1 MPKRHAHHLAGP
13 SRWLPTLRT
22 SVIAAMTGAW
32 RRLRRWRQPLPVEV
46 LISDRTRR
54 RVLERELRWALGRL
68 RRGLGGPI
76 PPELS
81 VLVQQVIRTD
91 RQLAGCYVLGQRA
104 DGSRFALVR
113 LALQVDGHRLST
125 DELLA
130 VLAEQ
135 LVGLATQQSSSVLVP
150 IDLAPAPAPASR
162 TATVLP
168 PDPLAPGANGTIGG
182 THAA

>member
-1 MPKRHAHHLAGP
+1 MPKRHAHHLARS
-13 SRWLPTLRT
+13 SRWLSTVHT
-22 SVIAAMTGAW
+22 KFVTAMSQAW
-32 RRLRRWRQPLPVEV
+32 RRLRRWHQPLPVEV

-54 RVLERELRWALGRL
+54 HALERELRWGLGRL

-91 RQLAGCYVLGQRA
+91 RQLAGCYMLGQRS

-113 LALQVDGHRLST
+113 LALHVDGHRLST

-135 LVGLATQQSSSVLVP
+135 IVGLATQQSSSVLVP
-150 IDLAPAPAPASR
+150 IDLAPAPAGASR

-168 PDPLAPGANGTIGG
+168 PDPLAPGANGTIRG
-182 THAA
+182 THAV

>member
-1 MPKRHAHHLAGP
+1 
-13 SRWLPTLRT
+13 
-22 SVIAAMTGAW
+22 
-32 RRLRRWRQPLPVEV
+32 
-46 LISDRTRR
+46 
-54 RVLERELRWALGRL
+54 
-68 RRGLGGPI
+68 
-76 PPELS
+76 LS
-81 VLVQQVIRTD
+81 VLVQQVIHTD

-150 IDLAPAPAPASR
+150 IDLVPAPAPASR
-162 TATVLP
+162 TARVLP
-168 PDPLAPGANGTIGG
+168 PYPLAPNTNGTIRGP
-182 THAA
+182 HAA